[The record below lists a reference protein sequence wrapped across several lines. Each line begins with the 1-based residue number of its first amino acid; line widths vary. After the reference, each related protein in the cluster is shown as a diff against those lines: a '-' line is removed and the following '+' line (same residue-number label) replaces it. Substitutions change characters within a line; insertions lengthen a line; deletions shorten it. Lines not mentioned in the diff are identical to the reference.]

1 MARSAL
7 LGSSVAKKYWMALTG
22 LFLCVFLIAHLAGNL
37 QLLDMSPEGQLKF
50 NAYAKFMTTFPLV
63 KAVSY
68 LLYASIL
75 FHAFDGFLLA
85 IQNRKARPIKYAYE
99 KPSANSAWYSRQ
111 MALLGTLILVF
122 LVIHMKAFWYEMH
135 WGELGVDADG
145 NKDLYTLVA
154 AAFADLVRGPVR
166 GDDGRSGLPPDARFR
181 QFVPVPGA
189 QSPSLHSD
197 HQERGR
203 VLRRDRPHFL
213 RPHPGVDVHQRLN

>member
-7 LGSSVAKKYWMALTG
+7 LGSSLAKKYWMALTG
-22 LFLCVFLIAHLAGNL
+22 LFLSVFLIAHLAGNL

-75 FHAFDGFLLA
+75 FHAFDGILLA
-85 IQNRKARPIKYAYE
+85 IQNRKARPVKYAYE
-99 KPSANSAWYSRQ
+99 KPGANSTWYSRQ

-122 LVIHMKAFWYEMH
+122 LVIHMKGFWYEMH
-135 WGELGVDADG
+135 WGELGLDADG

-154 AAFADLVRGPVR
+154 AAFAQPWYVALYVVMMGVLAFHLLHGFASSFQSLGLNHPRYTPIIKNVGVFFAVIVPIFFALIPVWMFIN
-166 GDDGRSGLPPDARFR
+166 A
-181 QFVPVPGA
+181 
-189 QSPSLHSD
+189 
-197 HQERGR
+197 
-203 VLRRDRPHFL
+203 
-213 RPHPGVDVHQRLN
+213 